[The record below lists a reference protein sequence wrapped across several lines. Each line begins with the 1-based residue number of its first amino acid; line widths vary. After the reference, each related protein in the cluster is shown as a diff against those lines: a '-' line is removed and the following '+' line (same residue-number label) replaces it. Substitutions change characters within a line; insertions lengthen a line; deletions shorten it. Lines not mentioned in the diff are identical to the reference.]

1 MRKLLSDSLASF
13 IQILQP
19 VPQFAE
25 KLEVFRTETLAQMD
39 PIDKKSSAAA
49 NAAMDELLDSTVG
62 SENFVIPEIAI
73 STTRT
78 GLFVYLSASVSNGTT
93 RGSAYK
99 FADSDVAHR
108 STHLRRPY
116 PILVS

>member
-1 MRKLLSDSLASF
+1 M
-13 IQILQP
+13 LQP

-62 SENFVIPEIAI
+62 SENFVIPEIPI

-78 GLFVYLSASVSNGTT
+78 GLFVYLSASVCIRLHGEFGEPNLLNSI
-93 RGSAYK
+93 
-99 FADSDVAHR
+99 AHR
-108 STHLRRPY
+108 PTNFGRPHVDFV
-116 PILVS
+116 PQQPPPRKHTG